1 MFPKNINK
9 KEVKI
14 HMNKIT
20 ENKNS
25 GFSLVELIVVIA
37 IMAVLTSVLAPS
49 LLSYVEKS
57 RMQKDDSAMGEVTN
71 SIKLALADQNVY
83 DECLRYNVTDNYS
96 CYIDSEATTYN
107 DAKYKVLDK
116 CKNTSGAGAH
126 DHNAASGAAAP
137 DADGDNFH
145 YNDTTR
151 LKDEVAY
158 IPAGRM
164 RGMTLTFTSAGGAN
178 SAEFKMG
185 TAKVN
190 KISTKSS
197 SNESQAVDGTQ
208 KGTDAA
214 TLSTMTTVGG
224 QPGQLY
230 NKLRAQIG
238 DSITLSS
245 QTYRNSEYT
254 VFIRMGSLGGNDAAA
269 QDAIAVY
276 GQWNGTNLTKAS
288 S

>member
-1 MFPKNINK
+1 
-9 KEVKI
+9 
-14 HMNKIT
+14 MNKIT

-83 DECLRYNVTDNYS
+83 DECLAYNVTDNFS
-96 CYIDSEATTYN
+96 CYIDDDENTYKT
-107 DAKYKVLDK
+107 DAKYMVLDK

-126 DHNAASGAAAP
+126 THTGSGAALPNAN
-137 DADGDNFH
+137 GDNFH

-151 LKDEVAY
+151 LKDETAY
-158 IPAGRM
+158 IPAGCM
-164 RGMTLTFTSAGGAN
+164 RGMTLTFMSTGGAN

-185 TAKVN
+185 EAKVN
-190 KISTKSS
+190 LMSTKDTTTASK
-197 SNESQAVDGTQ
+197 AVAGAQ
-208 KGTDAA
+208 KGTHAA
-214 TLSTMTTVGG
+214 TTLSAMTTTGG
-224 QPGQLY
+224 QQGQLY

-276 GQWNGTNLTKAS
+276 GQWNGTNLTK
-288 S
+288 